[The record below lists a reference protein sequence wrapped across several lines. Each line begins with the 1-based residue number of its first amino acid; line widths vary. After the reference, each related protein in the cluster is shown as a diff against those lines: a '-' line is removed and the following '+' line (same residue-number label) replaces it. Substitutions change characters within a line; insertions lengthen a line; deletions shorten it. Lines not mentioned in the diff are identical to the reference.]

1 MTLHTIV
8 PDVTHVSFE
17 QLAEKIAERLTQAG
31 ASAAIAR
38 TIARNCAGCEQDG
51 ALSHGVFR
59 VAGYLDSLH
68 SGHVDGTATAQI
80 EQVSPSYLRVD
91 AKNGFAQPSL
101 ATARPFVDEAIST
114 TGIAIVAMRDSHH
127 FSALWPDI
135 ELFAR
140 EGHVALTMVASGQPS
155 VMPRGAAKR
164 VFGTNPFAFAT
175 PSGTHNPV
183 VMDFA
188 TSSMSHGDLQ
198 LAANEEQKVPLGTGT
213 GRGGRDT
220 TDPTEIIAEG
230 GLLPFGGHKGAA
242 LSLMVEVLAS
252 ALTGGAFSFEAN
264 HDRAEGARTSRT
276 GQLLLVIDPSFK
288 GNEHFA
294 ARVGDLIEMLREAG
308 MSRLPGDHRYQH
320 RAETAVSGIPVT
332 PAIVALFDDSINRS
346 LPQR

>member
-1 MTLHTIV
+1 
-8 PDVTHVSFE
+8 
-17 QLAEKIAERLTQAG
+17 
-31 ASAAIAR
+31 
-38 TIARNCAGCEQDG
+38 
-51 ALSHGVFR
+51 
-59 VAGYLDSLH
+59 
-68 SGHVDGTATAQI
+68 
-80 EQVSPSYLRVD
+80 VSPSYLRID
-91 AKNGFAQPSL
+91 AKNGFAQSAL
-101 ATARPFVDEAIST
+101 ASAKPAIDEALAT
-114 TGIAIVAMRDSHH
+114 TGIAVIAMRDSHH

-155 VMPRGAAKR
+155 VMPRGATKR

-198 LAANEEQKVPLGTGT
+198 LAANEEREVPLGTGT
-213 GRGGRDT
+213 GRSGRDT
-220 TDPTEIIAEG
+220 TDPAEIIAEG

-252 ALTGGAFSFEAN
+252 ALTGGAFSSKAD

-294 ARVGDLIEMLREAG
+294 DRVGDLIEMLREAG
-308 MSRLPGDHRYQH
+308 MSRLPGDHRYQR

-332 PAIVALFDDSINRS
+332 PAIIALFDDSINRS